1 MSDLEAEY
9 RLDYFEAEG
18 FVRTECDSCGAHFWS
33 RDHDRELCGEPPCAD
48 YSFIDDPGFPESYT
62 LSEMREA
69 FLSFFESNGHE
80 RIDPYPVAA
89 NRWRDD
95 VLLTQASIYDFQPLV
110 TSGETPPPANPLT
123 ISQPCIRMQDIDNVG
138 KTGRHTMA
146 FEMMAHHAFNTREDA
161 EGDYAYEGEVYW
173 KDETVRYCDELF
185 ESLGADLSEITYIE
199 DPWVGGG
206 NAGPAIEVI
215 YKGAELAT
223 LVFMCMEQD
232 PDGEY
237 EMKDGNTYSFMDT
250 YIVDTGY
257 GLERWTWMS
266 QGTATVYEAVYP
278 DAIEFLKGNAGIEH
292 TETERELIHRAAK
305 LSGRLDIDDVDD
317 VEAARGDIADTLDV
331 DVGRL
336 RELVE
341 PLESIYAIA
350 DHSRTL
356 AYMFGDGIVPSN
368 VGTGYLARMVLRRT
382 KRLVDEVGVDAPL
395 DELVDMQAER
405 LGYENRDTIREI
417 VRTEERKYRKTLE
430 RGSRKVEALADEY
443 AGTGEP
449 IPTNELL
456 ELYDSHGIQPDMVAE
471 IAAERGADVDVPD
484 DFYAL
489 VADRH
494 EESDDAGEGTE
505 RDDRLADLPKTEKLF
520 YDDQGRM
527 EFEAVV
533 LDVFERDEGYDVVVF
548 DTAPTGHTIRLMELP
563 SDWNAELEKGGSTCI
578 GPAASMEDKKAQ
590 YERAIDTLQ
599 NGERTAF
606 AFVGKPE
613 DSSIDE
619 IERSASDLAD
629 LGIDSQLLILNGY
642 LPESVCEDPFF
653 EGKRADEQAVIE
665 RAREEFDADA
675 TATYPL
681 QPGEIAGLDLLADVG
696 SVLYDGAEATVDV
709 GTAADENGAGA
720 AGDTGIDFKALTD
733 PDAAVDQL
741 TPGEETEYLF
751 FTGKGGVGK
760 STIAST
766 AATKLAEAGHETLVV
781 TTDPAAHLE
790 DIFGEPVGHEPTS
803 VSQANLDAARIDQ
816 EEALAEYRKQVLDHV
831 TEMYEEKEDTRIDV
845 DAAIANVEEELE
857 SPCAEEM
864 AALEKFVSYFDEDG
878 YDVVVFDTAPTGHT
892 LRLLELPSDWKG
904 VRDLGSLT
912 KGAAPAKGDQYDE
925 VIETMKDPER
935 STFAFVMYPEY
946 TPMMEAY
953 RAAEDL
959 RDQVGIETSLVVA
972 NYLLPEE
979 HGDNAFFANRRAQ
992 QATYLEEIRDRF
1004 DAPLMSVP
1012 LRREEPIGLAALRA
1026 FGEAIPGLA
1035 AIPEADAPEVTPS

>member
-520 YDDQGRM
+520 YDDQGRT

-533 LDVFERDEGYDVVVF
+533 LDVFERDEGYDIVLDQTMF
-548 DTAPTGHTIRLMELP
+548 YPEGGGQPADRGSFTG
-563 SDWNAELEKGGSTCI
+563 
-578 GPAASMEDKKAQ
+578 
-590 YERAIDTLQ
+590 
-599 NGERTAF
+599 GET
-606 AFVGKPE
+606 
-613 DSSIDE
+613 
-619 IERSASDLAD
+619 
-629 LGIDSQLLILNGY
+629 
-642 LPESVCEDPFF
+642 
-653 EGKRADEQAVIE
+653 
-665 RAREEFDADA
+665 
-675 TATYPL
+675 
-681 QPGEIAGLDLLADVG
+681 
-696 SVLYDGAEATVDV
+696 TVDV
-709 GTAADENGAGA
+709 VDVQEVDGVVLHRTDADPGKGEFVRGQVDGERRDRLRAHHTATHLIGHAAREVLGDHVRQAGAQKGLDSSRLDIRHYERISREEVKAIERLANELVRENVPVRQEWPHRHEAEAEHGFDLYQGGVPPGTNIRLIHVGGADVQACAGTHVDRTGDIGVVKVLKTEPVQDGVERIVFA
-720 AGDTGIDFKALTD
+720 AGDAAVESTQRTEDALY
-733 PDAAVDQL
+733 DAAAVLDVDPPDVPE
-741 TPGEETEYLF
+741 TAERFFEEWKAR
-751 FTGKGGVGK
+751 GKEIESLK
-760 STIAST
+760 AS
-766 AATKLAEAGHETLVV
+766 LAEARATGGDDAETVEIGDFTAV
-781 TTDPAAHLE
+781 
-790 DIFGEPVGHEPTS
+790 I
-803 VSQANLDAARIDQ
+803 QRIDGDAD
-816 EEALAEYRKQVLDHV
+816 ELRATANAHV
-831 TEMYEEKEDTRIDV
+831 
-845 DAAIANVEEELE
+845 
-857 SPCAEEM
+857 
-864 AALEKFVSYFDEDG
+864 EDG
-878 YDVVVFDTAPTGHT
+878 NVAVVGSGAGGSASVVVGVPEGVDVNAGQVVS
-892 LRLLELPSDWKG
+892 ELAGRVGGGGGGPPD
-904 VRDLGSLT
+904 
-912 KGAAPAKGDQYDE
+912 
-925 VIETMKDPER
+925 
-935 STFAFVMYPEY
+935 FAQGGGP
-946 TPMMEAY
+946 
-953 RAAEDL
+953 
-959 RDQVGIETSLVVA
+959 
-972 NYLLPEE
+972 
-979 HGDNAFFANRRAQ
+979 NADALDDA
-992 QATYLEEIRDRF
+992 LD
-1004 DAPLMSVP
+1004 DAPDV
-1012 LRREEPIGLAALRA
+1012 LRTLQ
-1026 FGEAIPGLA
+1026 EA
-1035 AIPEADAPEVTPS
+1035 